1 MNDEHMADQLRH
13 SFERYYH
20 EAERPDECIFCGGEK
35 VWWNGTRHRSATG
48 LVEGHP
54 VTVPSFPCRRVRC
67 AACRKSWT
75 LLPPGLLPGR
85 HFDLS
90 VGAAAL
96 SDYLFGPGKSLESA
110 AAAAAVSPRTLGRFR
125 DWVADLVSPDLLAG
139 LIGQVSGAPILPQLL
154 AVADAKRKA
163 KRDPGRRTVLDLAA
177 RVLCLTEALA
187 TAVGL
192 ATPGLSSLLSRIFS
206 NRCRP
211 TFHRGESIPAKAW
224 RQAAGVPEM
233 MAM

>member
-20 EAERPDECIFCGGEK
+20 EAERPRECIFCDSVK
-35 VWWNGTRHRSATG
+35 IWWNGTRHRSATG
-48 LVEGHP
+48 LVDGHA
-54 VTVPSFPCRRVRC
+54 VTVPSIPCRRVRC
-67 AACRKSWT
+67 AACRRSWT

-96 SDYLFGPGKSLESA
+96 SDYLFRPGKSLESA

-125 DWVADLVSPDLLAG
+125 DWVADLVSPNLLAG
-139 LIGQVSGAPILPQLL
+139 LIGEVSGAPILPQIL

-192 ATPGLSSLLSRIFS
+192 ARPGLSSLLSRIFS
-206 NRCRP
+206 SPCRP
-211 TFHRGESIPAKAW
+211 TSIRGEAIPAKAW